1 MLLSDEW
8 EKEVQIRGALEWTQT
23 WLSPHLTSASKPN
36 TPACVGFYRSATTSA
51 VCTHHWARPP
61 AGPSIKPRLLHLSR
75 VHLWMKCWGL
85 KWNTRL
91 CKNASWTLIHKGL
104 IRVFYVTA
112 KSHLA
117 FMYLDL
123 FKKYIWMIKPKQKQ
137 YSWYFKW
144 YQLYHRY
151 CCACLDCRHCVLWQ
165 VR

>member
-91 CKNASWTLIHKGL
+91 CKNASRTLIHLK
-104 IRVFYVTA
+104 ISSACFTFQPNHTW
-112 KSHLA
+112 HL
-117 FMYLDL
+117 YIWICQ
-123 FKKYIWMIKPKQKQ
+123 KYIWMIEPKQKQ
-137 YSWYFKW
+137 YNLYIKR

-151 CCACLDCRHCVLWQ
+151 CCDCLDCRHCVLWQ
-165 VR
+165 VS